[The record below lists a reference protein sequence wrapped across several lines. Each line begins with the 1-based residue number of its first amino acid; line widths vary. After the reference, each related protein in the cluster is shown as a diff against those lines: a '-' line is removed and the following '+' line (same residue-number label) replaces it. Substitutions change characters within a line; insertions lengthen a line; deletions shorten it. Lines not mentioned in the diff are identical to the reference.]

1 MSGMR
6 FPGHATTAPQG
17 VRPGPVSCFEVSG
30 RAQIPDH
37 ALHPF
42 RIGKALDGTAL
53 PTFFARHVPE
63 RHRIEHLHRLPL
75 PIVIAFER
83 AIRAFGNDEGG
94 AYPERRLQMTANPPR
109 AVRRLALHRGKSAP
123 AQPVRLGLHDPDPAG
138 VITT

>member
-6 FPGHATTAPQG
+6 FPGHPTTAPQG
-17 VRPGPVSCFEVSG
+17 ATPGPVSCVVVSG

-42 RIGKALDGTAL
+42 RIGKALNGATL
-53 PTFFARHVPE
+53 PAFFAQHVPE

-94 AYPERRLQMTANPPR
+94 AYRKRRFQMTTHPPR
-109 AVRRLALHRGKSAP
+109 VARRLAQRRGLSQCAFVSTT
-123 AQPVRLGLHDPDPAG
+123 QTPAG